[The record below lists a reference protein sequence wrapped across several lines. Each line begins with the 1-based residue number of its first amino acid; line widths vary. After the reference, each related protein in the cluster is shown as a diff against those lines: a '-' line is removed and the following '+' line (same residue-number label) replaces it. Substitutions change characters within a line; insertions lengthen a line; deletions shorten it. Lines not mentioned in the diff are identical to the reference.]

1 MEKQFHNFFFN
12 ESASKVWNE
21 IKFLPPSR
29 GDFLNRSE
37 ASKKFSREEKNQKVK
52 SVEGWVDDGNNDDD
66 NNDDGNNDDD
76 NGDCPPDDNETL
88 SDRSTFD
95 SRNSRNL

>member
-52 SVEGWVDDGNNDDD
+52 SVEGWADDGNNDDD
-66 NNDDGNNDDD
+66 NSNS